1 MAEDRDQTIE
11 IITATQVATAS
22 LFYDIKQES
31 PLLAKLMMDK
41 LKSFLTK
48 DCYSCM
54 ERQTI
59 LMRFLEEHTDLDV
72 IHEVLDYINNSN
84 FKEDYTA
91 IIMEWTYHNTD
102 KIKKHYLAKCD
113 GTLLCT
119 PKINPNPMFKASK
132 SNATDEYVN
141 AILQIIPLI
150 DDNGGDDDLLL

>member
-11 IITATQVATAS
+11 IITAAQVVNAS

-41 LKSFLTK
+41 LKLFLTK

-59 LMRFLEEHTDLDV
+59 LMKFLQEHTDLDV
-72 IHEVLDYINNSN
+72 IHEVLDYVNNSE
-84 FKEDYTA
+84 FKEDYTT

-113 GTLLCT
+113 GTLLCM
-119 PKINPNPMFKASK
+119 PKNNTVPIFKKDKAD
-132 SNATDEYVN
+132 ATEEYVN